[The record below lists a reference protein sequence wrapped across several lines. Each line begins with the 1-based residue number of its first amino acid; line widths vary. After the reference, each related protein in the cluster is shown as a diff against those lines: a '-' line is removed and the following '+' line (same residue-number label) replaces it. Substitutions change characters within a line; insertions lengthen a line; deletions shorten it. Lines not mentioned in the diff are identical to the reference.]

1 MKKPTNYHP
10 INSNQIRTLKLIYK
24 FRFITLEQ
32 LRLYKH
38 EKSLTGVYRTI
49 KSLEDQGYIDSKY
62 SRSYKLLGK
71 GARYYLSAK
80 GIKYLKQEKGIN
92 HDVLHS
98 MYKNKSVSET
108 FIDHNLDVFSALLSL
123 RSQYPDTFTF
133 FTKYEIAGYDY
144 FPKPAP
150 DLYLKRSSPET
161 NSTNHYLLDIFS
173 DSQFFVI
180 KKRFDIYLEHF
191 ETGDWESVN
200 KSVYPTLLFVCPNA
214 RLEDRLNKH
223 MERILDSA
231 GIDDLFIYTSTTN
244 TLLKSDS
251 INTSI
256 WSSVYEPEK
265 LRSL

>member
-10 INSNQIRTLKLIYK
+10 LNSNQIRTLKLIYK
-24 FRFITLEQ
+24 FRFITLDQ
-32 LRLYKH
+32 LLKYKQN
-38 EKSLTGVYRTI
+38 KSLTPVRRTI
-49 KSLEDQGYIDSKY
+49 KSLEDQEYIESRY

-71 GARYYLSAK
+71 GARYYLSSK

-92 HDVLHS
+92 HDVLQS

-108 FIDHNLDVFSALLSL
+108 FIDHNLDVFSALLVL
-123 RSQYPDTFTF
+123 RSQYPDTYTF

-144 FPKPAP
+144 FPKPGP
-150 DLYLKRSSPET
+150 DLYLKRVSPET
-161 NSTNHYLLDIFS
+161 NSVNHYLLDIFS